1 MASVT
6 PRMAIATG
14 QPASKQEWTYSVL
27 RSRIVNGTYG
37 AGHRLVIDG
46 IARELEVSPMPVR
59 EAIRRLE
66 AEGWVQ
72 YQRNHGASVS
82 PLDDDAWAQA
92 MDAVAVLDGYA
103 TALAAPHMRPED
115 LELMRSANEL
125 MRAAL
130 DKFDVGAMS
139 VHNLAFHRAIQDR
152 CPNDYLRVELRS
164 TQERLNTLR
173 GRIFMFIPGR
183 GRASID
189 EHDELI
195 AMLEEGRPAAEI
207 EAFARRHT
215 HRTVEVYLERRAEM
229 ESA

>member
-1 MASVT
+1 MASVSS
-6 PRMAIATG
+6 RMAIATG
-14 QPASKQEWTYSVL
+14 QPASKQEWAYSIL
-27 RSRIVNGTYG
+27 RSRIVSGAYG
-37 AGHRLVIDG
+37 AGHRLVIDA

-82 PLDDDAWAQA
+82 PLDDDTWAQA

-103 TALAAPHMRPED
+103 TALGAPHVRPAD
-115 LELMRSANEL
+115 LDLMRSSNEL

-130 DKFDVGAMS
+130 DKADAGAVS
-139 VHNLAFHRAIQDR
+139 DHNLAFHRVIQER
-152 CPNDYLRVELRS
+152 CPNDYLRLELRS
-164 TQERLNTLR
+164 MQERLNTLR

-183 GRASID
+183 GSASTG

-195 AMLEEGRPAAEI
+195 AMLEEGRPAAEV

-215 HRTVEVYLERRAEM
+215 PRTVAVYLERRAKM